1 MTSSRDGGIE
11 SNKQPAEGYRMLLI
25 TPAFSSG
32 HQFVRRLVEVC
43 ECQVV
48 QQLVESGA
56 WCHLQSRR
64 AIRIKLLLLTNAHIT
79 IKTTNMKDT
88 ECMREA
94 RLPLSLSIKSH
105 VRKGPRILQVCEKN
119 RVRRIIGVKRVALRK
134 KGERWSNYVYV

>member
-1 MTSSRDGGIE
+1 
-11 SNKQPAEGYRMLLI
+11 MLLI

-64 AIRIKLLLLTNAHIT
+64 AIRIRPYIIIDDVCIHYNEDNQHK
-79 IKTTNMKDT
+79 
-88 ECMREA
+88 RYGV
-94 RLPLSLSIKSH
+94 H
-105 VRKGPRILQVCEKN
+105 VRSKGAFIVQYQTPCP
-119 RVRRIIGVKRVALRK
+119 KRVTYTA
-134 KGERWSNYVYV
+134 GEHIYRSEESGFEEEG